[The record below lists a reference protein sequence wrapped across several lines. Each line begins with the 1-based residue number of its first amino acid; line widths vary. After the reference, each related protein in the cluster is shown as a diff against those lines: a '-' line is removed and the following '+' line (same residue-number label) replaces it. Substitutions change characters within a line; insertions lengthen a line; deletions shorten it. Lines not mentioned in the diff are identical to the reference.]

1 MASRRRRRR
10 REERVD
16 IDAVTQTPRG
26 ARLAVPSKRN
36 PKTKVL
42 CARPYIINRRGLLTP
57 RSRLTQHFLII
68 FMFRAVY
75 LPWSRAEED
84 SLLQLIDV
92 FIHATRHKGNY
103 SVTQFVYL
111 PPDIE
116 FQI

>member
-1 MASRRRRRR
+1 
-10 REERVD
+10 
-16 IDAVTQTPRG
+16 
-26 ARLAVPSKRN
+26 
-36 PKTKVL
+36 
-42 CARPYIINRRGLLTP
+42 
-57 RSRLTQHFLII
+57 
-68 FMFRAVY
+68 MFRAVY